1 MRVGWTY
8 LQVVFLD
15 HVFQSLDGVWHA
27 SVRGPECVK
36 TKRACYALVPYQN
49 VRACTSFTYV
59 CLTTY
64 LPHNYFHCALSIQFE
79 YCQEMC
85 AVALLIYST
94 GCRNTEGGLFQH
106 HGHSSQQAVLASL
119 CRQCS
124 NIYTY
129 FCLST
134 SFHKRDSASAV
145 APGGSP
151 CIFLLCIMQ
160 RVVML

>member
-1 MRVGWTY
+1 MYVRVHT
-8 LQVVFLD
+8 
-15 HVFQSLDGVWHA
+15 
-27 SVRGPECVK
+27 
-36 TKRACYALVPYQN
+36 
-49 VRACTSFTYV
+49 FTYV

-64 LPHNYFHCALSIQFE
+64 LPHNYFHCALSIGMIQFE

-106 HGHSSQQAVLASL
+106 HGHSSHQAVLASL

-129 FCLST
+129 FCLNFFPQTRQCFCSC
-134 SFHKRDSASAV
+134 SWWKSLHFSPMYYAMSGYAV
-145 APGGSP
+145 ITMPERRRIPRPRKKCSNLFYRSPGSDMIP
-151 CIFLLCIMQ
+151 
-160 RVVML
+160 VDD

>member
-1 MRVGWTY
+1 MSLLIWFPRILFPSVGGRPLFDGFRPGLGRDLKCWHTYMYVRVHT
-8 LQVVFLD
+8 
-15 HVFQSLDGVWHA
+15 
-27 SVRGPECVK
+27 
-36 TKRACYALVPYQN
+36 
-49 VRACTSFTYV
+49 FTYV
-59 CLTTY
+59 CSTTY

-106 HGHSSQQAVLASL
+106 HGHSSHQAVLASL

-134 SFHKRDSASAV
+134 YFHKRDSASAV
-145 APGGSP
+145 
-151 CIFLLCIMQ
+151 C
-160 RVVML
+160 